1 MRDHR
6 RLRAFDL
13 SNHESLNP
21 LTPRFGLNYP
31 DFYVQAFGEF
41 VGNGVGIGFG
51 AGVADDDF
59 DSVAGGVNK
68 AAIAGWEGDG
78 EEVRVSWFAESEG
91 VALGVGS
98 EATAEVAMEGFVLS
112 EVDSWGLAVEADTA
126 NTAFFAKDG
135 ATNFVITV
143 GAGGG
148 GGLGEA

>member
-1 MRDHR
+1 MSPAAAARNAR
-6 RLRAFDL
+6 VGWG
-13 SNHESLNP
+13 SP

-41 VGNGVGIGFG
+41 VGNGVGVGFG

-59 DSVAGGVNK
+59 DSVAGGIDE

-78 EEVRVSWFAESEG
+78 EEVRVAWFAESEG

-98 EATAEVAMEGFVLS
+98 EAAAEVAMEGFVFG
-112 EVDSWGLAVEADTA
+112 EVNSWGLAVEADTA

-135 ATNFVITV
+135 ATDFVIAV

>member
-1 MRDHR
+1 M
-6 RLRAFDL
+6 
-13 SNHESLNP
+13 
-21 LTPRFGLNYP
+21 
-31 DFYVQAFGEF
+31 
-41 VGNGVGIGFG
+41 GIGFG

-59 DSVAGGVNK
+59 DSVAGGVDE

-91 VALGVGS
+91 VALGVGG
-98 EATAEVAMEGFVLS
+98 EAAAEVAMEGFVFG

-126 NTAFFAKDG
+126 NTAFFAQDG
-135 ATNFVITV
+135 TTDLVIAV